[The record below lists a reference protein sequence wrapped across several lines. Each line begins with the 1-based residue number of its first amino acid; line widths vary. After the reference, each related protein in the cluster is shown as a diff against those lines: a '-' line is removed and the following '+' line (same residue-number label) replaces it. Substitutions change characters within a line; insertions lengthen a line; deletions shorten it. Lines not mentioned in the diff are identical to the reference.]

1 VKLAF
6 LCSEY
11 PAISHTFVLREI
23 EALRR
28 CGASIATF
36 SIRRTAEEKLLSE
49 RDRAAA
55 ETTVAILPPRWGR
68 LLLAHLRLLLRS
80 PSAYFS
86 TLSFALGLSPPGLRG
101 RLWQLF
107 YFVEAVVFWDQC
119 RRRQI
124 RHIHVHLANAAADVA
139 LLAARIGSA
148 VEPERPWSW
157 SFTMHGPTEF
167 LDLRHYRLAEKLESA
182 RFVVC
187 ISDFARSQLMA
198 LCNPDRWER
207 LRVIHCG
214 IPVADFTRVSPPDQ
228 PGTEPEILY
237 IGRLVPE
244 KGQTVLLE
252 AVAALAKRG
261 QRVRVA
267 LAGEGAL
274 RPQLERLTERLEIAA
289 QVEFLGAVGQDQLRE
304 LYERASIFCLPSFG
318 EGVPIVLMEAMA
330 MEVPALSTRIAGIP
344 ELIESGRDGIL
355 LPPGRADEL
364 AAALETLLSD
374 PALRR
379 QLGSQGRAKVLREF
393 DAETSAGQLYELF
406 AEQLSGATAPQ
417 ATVSKAGV

>member
-28 CGASIATF
+28 LGASITTF
-36 SIRRTAEEKLLSE
+36 SIRRTAAEKLLSE
-49 RDRAAA
+49 RDHAAA
-55 ETTVAILPPRWGR
+55 ETTVAILPPRWGW
-68 LLLAHLRLLLRS
+68 LLLAHLRLLLLA
-80 PSAYFS
+80 PAAYLS
-86 TLSFALGLSPPGLRG
+86 TLSYALCLAPPGLRG

-107 YFVEAVVFWDQC
+107 YFVEAVVLWHEC
-119 RRRQI
+119 ERRQI
-124 RHIHVHLANAAADVA
+124 RHIHVHLANAAADVGM
-139 LLAARIGSA
+139 LTARLGSA
-148 VEPERPWSW
+148 IDPQQPWSW

-167 LDLRHYRLAEKLESA
+167 LDLRHFRLVEKLQSA

-198 LCNPDRWER
+198 LCNPDHWEH
-207 LRVIHCG
+207 LRVVHCG
-214 IPVADFTRVSPPDQ
+214 IPVADFTRAKPPDQ
-228 PGTEPEILY
+228 SGTEAEILY

-244 KGQTVLLE
+244 KGQAVLLE
-252 AVAALAKRG
+252 AVAALAGRG
-261 QRVRVA
+261 LDVRVT
-267 LAGEGAL
+267 LAGEGSL
-274 RPQLERLTERLEIAA
+274 RTDLERLAERLEIGPR
-289 QVEFLGAVGQDQLRE
+289 VEFLGAVGQHRLRE

-330 MEVPALSTRIAGIP
+330 MEVPVLSTRIAGIP

-355 LPPGRADEL
+355 VPPGRADEL
-364 AAALETLLSD
+364 ATALQALLTNPS
-374 PALRR
+374 LRR
-379 QLGSQGRAKVLREF
+379 ELGSQGRKKVLREF
-393 DAETSAGQLYELF
+393 DAERS
-406 AEQLSGATAPQ
+406 AEQLHRIFTELLGVKSEAQ